1 MNTTLTDKE
10 EVNRELCSQS
20 LNENCPSDEWETH
33 RKRSNSNSRK
43 SLTKLDDKTSQQ
55 ETSPP
60 TKQTSSIVSSNTD
73 LSSVSSSPP
82 PEQSNPLMV
91 LSATSTSSFSSSNT
105 NSTSSMTNKLEDCQ
119 FQTPKHQ
126 IYTNN
131 IEINVIDE
139 IKIDLND
146 DTLSK
151 KFIETITTRVTSNDV
166 DNLIDFNK
174 LNDLNEV
181 NDDFDSKI
189 NETTDF
195 KTEDN
200 LNAVESVVFDSI
212 FSNDNGN

>member
-1 MNTTLTDKE
+1 M
-10 EVNRELCSQS
+10 
-20 LNENCPSDEWETH
+20 
-33 RKRSNSNSRK
+33 
-43 SLTKLDDKTSQQ
+43 KLD
-55 ETSPP
+55 
-60 TKQTSSIVSSNTD
+60 
-73 LSSVSSSPP
+73 
-82 PEQSNPLMV
+82 
-91 LSATSTSSFSSSNT
+91 
-105 NSTSSMTNKLEDCQ
+105 DCQ

-139 IKIDLND
+139 FKIDLND